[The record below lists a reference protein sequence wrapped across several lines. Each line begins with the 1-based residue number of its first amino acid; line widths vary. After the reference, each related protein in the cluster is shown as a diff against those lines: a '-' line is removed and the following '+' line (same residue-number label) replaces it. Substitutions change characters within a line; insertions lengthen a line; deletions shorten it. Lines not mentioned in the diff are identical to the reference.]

1 MKFSGI
7 TLAILAVSDLRH
19 EMFGHAAFQ
28 HASIVSNPR
37 LNKSMAPREIGIEI
51 RSHQSQHEGPEYF
64 NNNEDPLVPVSN
76 APNKNDFG
84 RQVQQMG
91 AGVIAATAISFAV
104 ATTDPSQ
111 ISSTV
116 ANAADLSLSKGA
128 IVIELGA
135 TTSDD
140 GSTATKS
147 QFKKFDSSQEQKLL
161 QTLLKNRKEL
171 GASIGRIQKSIQN
184 ELIVK
189 DINTGPTAAPIW
201 TEIYQELMSI
211 EGDVVPKVQITPP
224 ADIASTVKDLRNG
237 KLNLLVNG
245 EVINVSVEPTFGKD
259 EDDLIIRIQ
268 GFKGGMVPKATK
280 ESPPSSAYYGPIRSW
295 LAQFDQFW
303 SLWNSPT
310 VRS

>member
-1 MKFSGI
+1 MKLSGI

-19 EMFGHAAFQ
+19 EMFGHAFQ
-28 HASIVSNPR
+28 HASILSNSR
-37 LNKSMAPREIGIEI
+37 LSKSMAPSEIH
-51 RSHQSQHEGPEYF
+51 SHQSQQEGPEYIIK
-64 NNNEDPLVPVSN
+64 NEEPVVPVSN
-76 APNKNDFG
+76 VLNKNEFG
-84 RQVQQMG
+84 RQVRQMCAG
-91 AGVIAATAISFAV
+91 AIAATAISFAV
-104 ATTDPSQ
+104 AITDPSQ

-140 GSTATKS
+140 GSTTKS
-147 QFKKFDSSQEQKLL
+147 QFKKFDASQEQKLL

-184 ELIVK
+184 ELIAK
-189 DINTGPTAAPIW
+189 GTNTGPTAAPIW

-245 EVINVSVEPTFGKD
+245 EVINVSVEPNFGKD

-268 GFKGGMVPKATK
+268 GYKGGMVPKATK
-280 ESPPSSAYYGPIRSW
+280 DSPPSSAYYGPIRSW
-295 LAQFDQFW
+295 FAQFDQFW
-303 SLWNSPT
+303 SFWNSPT